1 MFSATVGQHLAGAL
15 LFPHN
20 TDDGKTAKGE
30 EPAMPDLTPYMGTLI
45 IAAIAVALIL
55 AGIILYRLVGG
66 SVRGRRG
73 SRLGISEYHELD
85 KARRLVLV
93 RRDDVEHLLLIG
105 GGQDIVVEGGI
116 GSPLNHA
123 AAVDHGASVRP
134 LPRPAVFAPRRPTLR
149 PVEPTLEADP
159 TEAR

>member
-1 MFSATVGQHLAGAL
+1 MDKRRWWPYCSNASGSG
-15 LFPHN
+15 
-20 TDDGKTAKGE
+20 KGE
-30 EPAMPDLTPYMGTLI
+30 NMTMPDLTPYMPTLI
-45 IAAIAVALIL
+45 MAAIAAAIII
-55 AGIILYRLVGG
+55 AGIIVYKLIGG

-105 GGQDIVVEGGI
+105 GAHDIVVESGI
-116 GSPLNHA
+116 GSALSQPA
-123 AAVDHGASVRP
+123 ALEQSATARP
-134 LPRPAVFAPRRPTLR
+134 LPRPAVFAPRRPVLR

-159 TEAR
+159 SDTR